1 MQQPKAPVK
10 FIKWMIP
17 IKPMHAVLEC
27 PLVPMMNETLQ
38 LLIRRWREDPNGAFQ
53 TWFLWV
59 ERLKN
64 FRSIR
69 RGLQEVVAEMQS
81 GTFGNLYKGSSLE
94 VVVKSIAEQRQIFK
108 GADHAFLWKPKLR
121 IPDIYESRE
130 NQLAFAL
137 FLDTCTCCNGEKQV
151 LAAIRRLDEHQI
163 KGLGPAAANLLY
175 FLHPTIIP
183 PFNTAIVKGY
193 NALTGASMKLG
204 SWKEFLAMREG
215 VLRINDDHR
224 ELLSNDLG
232 AIGGL
237 LFDVGAGRYTPPP
250 VGDNVAGREAWA
262 RDLAGIHA
270 LSAKENKDLQT
281 AREGDRTH
289 TEVQGWLRD
298 LGKALG
304 FDVWIAANDRGRL
317 FGPGRLGDGCLPELP
332 AAVGDVPGGDAVR
345 LIDVLWLIAGTEQVA
360 AAFEV
365 EHSTS
370 IYSGIV
376 RLLDLAMGVSNAI
389 GPHMFLVAPDAREED
404 VRGQL
409 LRPAFRNVSRLRV
422 RFLPYSALEQ
432 HRESMARFGMGIKPL
447 DAVARVLN

>member
-1 MQQPKAPVK
+1 VSE
-10 FIKWMIP
+10 
-17 IKPMHAVLEC
+17 AVQV
-27 PLVPMMNETLQ
+27 LV
-38 LLIRRWREDPNGAFQ
+38 RRWREDPNGTFQ
-53 TWFLWV
+53 TWFLWE

-69 RGLQEVVAEMQS
+69 RGLQQVVAEMES

-94 VVVKSIAEQRQIFK
+94 VVVKSIAEQRQIFR

-130 NQLAFAL
+130 NQIAFAQ
-137 FLDTCTCCNGEKQV
+137 FLDTCTCCNTDKQV
-151 LAAIRRLDEHQI
+151 LAAIRRLDAYRI

-175 FLHPTIIP
+175 FLHPTLIP

-193 NALTGASMKLG
+193 NLLTGAFVKLG
-204 SWKEFLAMREG
+204 SWEEYLAMREG
-215 VLRINDDHR
+215 ILRMNHDHR

-232 AIGGL
+232 AIGGFV
-237 LFDVGAGRYTPPP
+237 FDVGAGRYAAPPLEA
-250 VGDNVAGREAWA
+250 DVAAREVWE
-262 RDLAGIHA
+262 RDLASVRA
-270 LSAKENKDLQT
+270 LSVKENRELQT

-304 FDVWIAANDRGRL
+304 FDVWVAANDRGRPC
-317 FGPGRLGDGCLPELP
+317 GAGKLGDGCLPELP
-332 AAVGDVPGGDAVR
+332 PAVGSVPGGDSIR
-345 LIDVLWLIAGTEQVA
+345 LIDVLWFAAGTEQVA

-376 RLLDLAMGVSNAI
+376 RLLDLAMGVGDSI
-389 GPHMFLVAPDAREED
+389 GPRMFLVAPDTREDE
-404 VRGQL
+404 VRSQL
-409 LRPAFRNVSRLRV
+409 RRPAFRHVTKLSV
-422 RFLPYSALEQ
+422 RFLPYNALEQ
-432 HRESMARFGMGIKPL
+432 HRDSMVRFGSGIKPL
-447 DAVARVLN
+447 DAVARILD